1 MKVML
6 HQFGHIKASFAS
18 DWLGMSNTMF
28 EQQPNRYNALIS
40 RSQDSVY

>member
-18 DWLGMSNTMF
+18 DWLGMSNTMC
-28 EQQPNRYNALIS
+28 EQKPDNALIS
-40 RSQDSVY
+40 GSQDSVY